1 MAQTEQANNPKLL
14 IEPYLYLGYYYIL
27 KEDNATAKTY
37 YEKVKAI
44 DPQNSIANQA
54 LEVLK

>member
-1 MAQTEQANNPKLL
+1 MPNENLIFYPNL
-14 IEPYLYLGYYYIL
+14 IEPYLYLGYYYIV

-44 DPQNSIANQA
+44 DPENPTASQA
-54 LEVLK
+54 LSVLK